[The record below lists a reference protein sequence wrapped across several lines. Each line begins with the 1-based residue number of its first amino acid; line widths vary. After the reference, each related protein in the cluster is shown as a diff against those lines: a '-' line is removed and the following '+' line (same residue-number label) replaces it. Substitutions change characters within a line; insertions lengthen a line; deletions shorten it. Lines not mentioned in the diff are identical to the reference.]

1 MLDLLLS
8 LRIKKLTCYELS
20 YEKPL
25 FMLLM
30 LAGTN
35 SRTYLNK
42 HIALATGLLSMYDLL
57 LSYERLTKQIKF
69 CHLFQ

>member
-1 MLDLLLS
+1 
-8 LRIKKLTCYELS
+8 
-20 YEKPL
+20 
-25 FMLLM
+25 MLLM

-57 LSYERLTKQIKF
+57 LSKANETNKILPFVSIETLSNNSELLYKYY
-69 CHLFQ
+69 